1 MLKVVFLATL
11 LLCAASVEATEIT
24 LKNADFEQP
33 IVGNRIPGWSRTQH
47 AGIRAY
53 EITNDVASF
62 AHGKQSIR
70 MRRTVEQVYGL
81 ILQQVQT
88 DAVAGKEI
96 ELKASLKTAE
106 VGGQGWVMLLNF
118 MNHNNVIDQQR
129 ATPVVGDNDWA
140 DVTLRKMAP
149 PNTTAIQIGFMLL
162 DGGSGWVDNV
172 RVRTIDRD
180 TKKTEAKIKSV
191 TPAKLEP
198 AASKNVKQSAKPI
211 AIAPKRGK
219 ADAKSQP
226 AKPNDDKRSR

>member
-1 MLKVVFLATL
+1 MFVMLKVVFLATL

-62 AHGKQSIR
+62 AHGKQSVR

-81 ILQQVQT
+81 ILQQVQS
-88 DAVAGKEI
+88 DAVAGKEV

-106 VGGQGWVMLLNF
+106 VGEQGWVMLINF
-118 MNHNNVIDQQR
+118 MHHNNVIEQFR
-129 ATPVVGDNDWA
+129 ATPVVGDSDWA

-149 PNTTAIQIGFMLL
+149 PNTTAIEIGFMLL

-172 RVRTIDRD
+172 RVRTIDAD
-180 TKKTEAKIKSV
+180 TKKTEAK
-191 TPAKLEP
+191 
-198 AASKNVKQSAKPI
+198 VKAV
-211 AIAPKRGK
+211 A
-219 ADAKSQP
+219 P
-226 AKPNDDKRSR
+226 AKPKPATPKDVKKTAKPNPAVSKDSKASAKSNTPRPKDD